1 MPAPLDLVLAALAL
15 AALALPLAPV
25 DVRGEL
31 AESDERLG
39 DAILSALV

>member
-15 AALALPLAPV
+15 AALALGLGPV
-25 DVRGEL
+25 DVRGGF
-31 AESDERLG
+31 AQGDERLG